1 MNLADLL
8 KLIIPA
14 IFLVIWAVN
23 QLLGK
28 EEVTAPPRGQ
38 PVGPRPGGLPPAPRP
53 PVSREVPQ
61 GWPSPSAA
69 ATPPRAKPKA
79 DAFADSDDIFVIRG
93 DGDPFVRPAPKPS
106 IHRRAARSR
115 PAAAPKAPEP
125 AAPKRLGAPLPT
137 GLTNTPID
145 VKLNERTSTS
155 TPAIEP
161 LTTPPHPLAELI
173 RSPGRLREA
182 LLLNEIL
189 GPPRSL
195 RGHRR

>member
-8 KLIIPA
+8 KLVIPA

-38 PVGPRPGGLPPAPRP
+38 PIGPRPGGLPPAPRP
-53 PVSREVPQ
+53 PVSRDVSQ
-61 GWPSPSAA
+61 GWPSPASSPA
-69 ATPPRAKPKA
+69 PPQVKPKA
-79 DAFADSDDIFVIRG
+79 PSTDTDDIFVIRG
-93 DGDPFVRPAPKPS
+93 DADPFVRPGRGQAS
-106 IHRRAARSR
+106 ARRQSRTR
-115 PAAAPKAPEP
+115 PAAPPKAPEP
-125 AAPKRLGAPLPT
+125 AAPKRLATPLPT
-137 GLTNTPID
+137 GLITAPID
-145 VKLNERTSTS
+145 VKLNAQSFAN
-155 TPAIEP
+155 TPPPQP
-161 LTTPPHPLAELI
+161 LTAPAHPLAELI

-195 RGHRR
+195 RGTRR